1 MLELLISFAGML
13 CFGISNCLWRPAF
26 RVMNL
31 AGVLFFRSLY
41 TVMIMTLL
49 LMVYHGFFSHDTP
62 DILHSSVLKS
72 IGWICLSF
80 AGLILL
86 TQSLRYNPSGISG
99 SVVTVLSLFGGLTAH
114 FIRNEPWPEYLL
126 YIIYLYAVGIAL
138 IDKAVLQT
146 FLPDKGVLLALSA
159 AACWGVANLGFK
171 EGIDQMGAYTFA
183 WLQELVVLTGSGAW
197 LLYRK
202 MKTGHTVEEKQEKGH
217 ILILAFL
224 TLGGIVCCNVALGR
238 LSLMQFACI
247 SMVQPVATVVISKW
261 IQCEQISARQLT
273 GAAFLLAGAFLSL
286 L

>member
-1 MLELLISFAGML
+1 MPELLISFAGML

-49 LMVYHGFFSHDTP
+49 LMVYYGFFSHDIP
-62 DILHSSVLKS
+62 DILHRSVLKS
-72 IGWICLSF
+72 IGWILLSF

-86 TQSLRYNPSGISG
+86 TVSLRHNPAGISG
-99 SVVTVLSLFGGLTAH
+99 SVVMAVCIVGACTAH

-197 LLYRK
+197 LLHRK
-202 MKTGHTVEEKQEKGH
+202 MQAGYAVTEKEGKVH
-217 ILILAFL
+217 IPLMALL

-261 IQCEQISARQLT
+261 IQREQISPRQLV
-273 GAAFLLAGAFLSL
+273 GATFLMAGAFLSL